1 MFPIIKKT
9 AAGALLAGAAVS
21 LLSACG
27 SNEEEARTFYS
38 DCLSVLSDPELTAEL
53 RRASTTADAACTC
66 LQIHLEDDHDDREM
80 VGMFFKQV
88 AAQMEETGAGAEDAA
103 GELVSQ
109 SMLASNSSDETTFA
123 DTLPVFNNTFEPLMN
138 KIEENGG
145 ACPVD

>member
-1 MFPIIKKT
+1 MFPTIKKT
-9 AAGALLAGAAVS
+9 AAGVILAGAAAA
-21 LLSACG
+21 LLTACG
-27 SNEEEARTFYS
+27 SNEEETRTFYA
-38 DCLSVLSDPELTAEL
+38 DCVSVLSDPELTAEL

-66 LQIHLEDDHDDREM
+66 LQVHLEDENDDREK
-80 VGMFFKQV
+80 VGMFFRQV

-103 GELVSQ
+103 GQLVSE
-109 SMLASNSSDETTFA
+109 SMLASNSTDETTFA